1 MTSPIAF
8 RASASSTTVLADLG
22 PLQDLPGTW
31 VGTGFNL
38 ISRPDKHDNQKFFLE
53 INSTIETLEFAQIGA
68 PIPNRGSAQDDI
80 FFLGVRYLQQVSDA
94 VTKGGLHVEPG
105 LWLNLPATTAPAA
118 PASIVRLATIP
129 HGDALLA
136 QGNAL
141 EVAGGPQIQPA
152 NSTPITH
159 ATGMP
164 VTDPDYLRPFTTTPL
179 PPGIPAGAIANPNL
193 VLTEAIQGQKI
204 TETVVLVISTTN
216 VIGGHTGGIQNI
228 PFVVDNAD
236 AVSMSAIFW
245 IEKVQDPEIG
255 EFMQLQYTQTI
266 LLNFLDIDWPHINV
280 ATLVKQ

>member
-1 MTSPIAF
+1 MLSPFTF
-8 RASASSTTVLADLG
+8 RASASSATVLADLG

-38 ISRPDKHDNQKFFLE
+38 ISRPDKHDNQSFFLE

-141 EVAGGPQIQPA
+141 TVPGGPQIQPA
-152 NSTPITH
+152 DSTPITH

-164 VTDPDYLRPFTTTPL
+164 VTNAGYLKPFTTTPL

-204 TETVVLVISTTN
+204 TETVVLQISTTN
-216 VIGGHTGGIQNI
+216 VIGGHPGGIQNI
-228 PFVVDNAD
+228 PFVVDNAN
-236 AVSMSAIFW
+236 ALSMSAIFW
-245 IEKVQDPEIG
+245 IEKVQDPELG